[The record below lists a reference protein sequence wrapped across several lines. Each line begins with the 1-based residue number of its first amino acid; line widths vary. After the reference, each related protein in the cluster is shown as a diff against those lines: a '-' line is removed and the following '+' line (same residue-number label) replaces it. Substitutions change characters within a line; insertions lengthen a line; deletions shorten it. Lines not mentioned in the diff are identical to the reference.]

1 LNKKGN
7 YKIESLFM
15 AASIFDRYLQATDF
29 LALNNGNVFC
39 LAATCLLIG
48 AKMEEPRQPCFD
60 NMIGHL
66 EKDEQEGITS
76 KRLKNQEA

>member
-1 LNKKGN
+1 
-7 YKIESLFM
+7 
-15 AASIFDRYLQATDF
+15 
-29 LALNNGNVFC
+29 
-39 LAATCLLIG
+39 
-48 AKMEEPRQPCFD
+48 MEEPRQPCFD